1 MISTLTPVFSHR
13 DSPRDS
19 TEDTGQRLF
28 HVKVTLSRWAQ
39 PDGRGKG
46 GLKRW
51 RRSNGRDHR
60 EDPKNT
66 SRGFSYSCRAA
77 EQPADLCPSP
87 GQTILSGPGKRQCGR
102 AGAHVALFQGQCTEQ
117 VALIASFLI
126 GHSWGQ
132 KCFWKILPISERHHG
147 TRATPPVRS
156 GQRPATKH

>member
-39 PDGRGKG
+39 PDRRGKG

-66 SRGFSYSCRAA
+66 SLEAFHTAA
-77 EQPADLCPSP
+77 EQRSSQPTSVHHRDKRFSAGRVSGSVAELEHTWPSCRGSAP
-87 GQTILSGPGKRQCGR
+87 SKWLS
-102 AGAHVALFQGQCTEQ
+102 
-117 VALIASFLI
+117 
-126 GHSWGQ
+126 
-132 KCFWKILPISERHHG
+132 
-147 TRATPPVRS
+147 
-156 GQRPATKH
+156 